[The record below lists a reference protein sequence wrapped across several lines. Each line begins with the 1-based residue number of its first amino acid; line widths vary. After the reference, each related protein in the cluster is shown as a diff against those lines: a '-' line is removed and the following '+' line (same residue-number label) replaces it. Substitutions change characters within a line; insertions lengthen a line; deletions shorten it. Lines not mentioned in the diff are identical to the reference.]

1 MYNNHVSE
9 SIEIIE
15 IKTDCCNDCKCYP
28 NCCSD
33 CKCEDI
39 SQGVPVSYSGQIN
52 TPGRV
57 PRPQKQNSIYTYY
70 GHGIPL
76 ITTKP
81 GPIQNPLLLPHNMGL
96 RCAPECCP
104 SPYSCDHGC
113 LCADLRHM
121 K

>member
-1 MYNNHVSE
+1 M
-9 SIEIIE
+9 II
-15 IKTDCCNDCKCYP
+15 ILILLLIVLVTPILTANKIQSGGMSTL
-28 NCCSD
+28 S
-33 CKCEDI
+33 EDI